1 MAILSQVSKSP
12 PAILRSKIPAGAC
25 LWTGALVTVVV
36 LGLLAMGSA
45 QAIDIPAL
53 PVVPP
58 NIAATNPALV
68 KQREVLL
75 KERKALLD
83 RTNSHNQLCSA
94 VEVGS
99 AAEASCTKAYP
110 ALEQAINSHIQASKQ
125 YNDDHLAAVNL
136 AASLKPAPNADTS
149 VVDARNVPSGLP
161 KALDNA
167 IASAYSSAPPGVS
180 ERVRKGFQAVMIRDW
195 KVAKAWFQDALNR
208 DPDNVGLKR
217 LIALTDS
224 SLQPNQ
230 RPATVDVR
238 NEPVG
243 LGGKSDMKGSSA
255 PQGKTKPAQA
265 TGTQLQLPDPNDIRF
280 LFPGLEATTDPN
292 MQLPSMDDILFLFP
306 VLIPQDS
313 DMELLYDLNEQPPAK
328 KSRKAK

>member
-1 MAILSQVSKSP
+1 MITPFQNTGKSIP
-12 PAILRSKIPAGAC
+12 NIRSTAPAAGHFRV
-25 LWTGALVTVVV
+25 GAFVVITV
-36 LGLLAMGSA
+36 LGMFAMESA

-53 PVVPP
+53 PVVQP
-58 NIAATNPALV
+58 NIAATHPAFV
-68 KQREVLL
+68 KQRETLL

-110 ALEQAINSHIQASKQ
+110 ALEKAINSHIQASKQ

-180 ERVRKGFQAVMIRDW
+180 ERVRKGFQAVMARDW

-208 DPDNVGLKR
+208 DPNNAGLKR
-217 LIALTDS
+217 LVVLTDTS
-224 SLQPNQ
+224 QQPNQ

-238 NEPVG
+238 NEPAG
-243 LGGKSDMKGSSA
+243 LGRTSNSKGAPATPGQIKPASA
-255 PQGKTKPAQA
+255 PT
-265 TGTQLQLPDPNDIRF
+265 TDSDLQLPGPNDIF
-280 LFPGLEATTDPN
+280 MMFPWMDAMDEKEALDYLFGLDPS
-292 MQLPSMDDILFLFP
+292 PSA
-306 VLIPQDS
+306 S
-313 DMELLYDLNEQPPAK
+313 
-328 KSRKAK
+328 KSEKTK